1 MHKIYEL
8 SKGELPFYN
17 GCNPLALEALCAG
30 ASGWCTAAPNLLGQ
44 RPQQLIE
51 YVKNGELE
59 QAQKSFYQ
67 QLPLLRFIVKGG
79 LPKTIKAGLQL
90 KGVAAGTPRK
100 PLTKATD
107 IELNQLKQL
116 LSEIEN

>member
-1 MHKIYEL
+1 
-8 SKGELPFYN
+8 
-17 GCNPLALEALCAG
+17 
-30 ASGWCTAAPNLLGQ
+30 LLGQ
-44 RPQQLIE
+44 QPQQLIQHI
-51 YVKNGELE
+51 KNGELE

-67 QLPLLRFIVKGG
+67 QLPVLRFIVTGG

-90 KGVAAGTPRK
+90 KGISAGSPRK
-100 PLTKATD
+100 PLSKATN